1 MPNSEFVTEMQ
12 LRWKKFVE
20 HPNVQ
25 DLGIQI
31 VMGKPCQVFKHDKTD
46 LFLSFHSDTQKSFT
60 GYMLSPDQS
69 RFHDRTGTIGK
80 NYNK

>member
-1 MPNSEFVTEMQ
+1 MQ

-31 VMGKPCQVFKHDKTD
+31 VMGKPCRVFKHDKTD
-46 LFLSFHSDTQKSFT
+46 LFLSFHRDSRKSFT
-60 GYMLSPDQS
+60 GYALSRQQS
-69 RFHDRTGTIGK
+69 IKHDKTGIIGK